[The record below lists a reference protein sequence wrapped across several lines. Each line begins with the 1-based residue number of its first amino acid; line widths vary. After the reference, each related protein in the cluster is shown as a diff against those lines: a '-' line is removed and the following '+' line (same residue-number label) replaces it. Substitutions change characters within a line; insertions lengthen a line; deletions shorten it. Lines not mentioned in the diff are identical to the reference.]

1 MASLGELERAV
12 MERLWAADGPV
23 AATLLR
29 DGLADRGLALTTVH
43 TVLSRLEQK
52 GFVVHDEARPRRFW
66 ARTSREEHAAEVMR
80 EVLGQAADR
89 QAVLARFVGAVDADE
104 ARMLRDLLAA
114 AGTDDAPQG

>member
-52 GFVVHDEARPRRFW
+52 GFVVHDDARPRRFS